1 MKIFPQ
7 FFKFTVMLL
16 FLVVVFF
23 FYTLWMLPSDSIS
36 QNLNS
41 KIASSL
47 QDPSHYESQSNI
59 VSTSI
64 SQNGSSSSL
73 FSSLSL
79 DIMNNDTISVL
90 AGPTLID
97 GTGDPPKPN
106 SVIII
111 KGNKIIAVTNETEYH
126 DRYYYSLFNN
136 NETARVNILNLT
148 GKYVIPGL
156 FDMHSHVAGVRKN
169 SYNQNFSENAL
180 EMLLDYGVTTIR
192 SPAGPTNESIAL
204 KQNVSKGNI
213 EGPEMFT
220 AGVLLNGPQIAI
232 PFVEAQI
239 STEEQAREEVR
250 LQAAAGVD
258 FVKLYVG
265 LPPNL
270 VKAAID
276 EAHNQGI
283 RVIGHLYMT
292 SWTDAANL
300 GIDALT
306 HGVPVNPFLLPS
318 GDKQEQFLENGG
330 GPFEHFLWLDLVDL
344 NSTEIEDMINALVEN
359 DIPVDPTL
367 SIYEAML
374 KDDID
379 QDGFSDPQNQ
389 LRWAKVLQ
397 LTKIMYDNGVQILSG
412 SDIPNFGLVPGASLH
427 NELELLVEAGIEP
440 LEVIEIATNNGATA
454 LDIDEIV
461 GTIQPQ
467 KQADMIIL
475 SENPLENITNTKTIE
490 AVLVDGRFADID
502 NSNQPMIGKLSS

>member
-1 MKIFPQ
+1 MTMFPRY
-7 FFKFTVMLL
+7 FKLTGMLL
-16 FLVVVFF
+16 FLVVFF
-23 FYTLWMLPSDSIS
+23 LYTLLMLSSNPIS
-36 QNLNS
+36 QYLHS

-47 QDPSHYESQSNI
+47 QEPLNYQSHSNI
-59 VSTSI
+59 ISPSI
-64 SQNGSSSSL
+64 SQNGSSSSSL
-73 FSSLSL
+73 SSLSV
-79 DIMNNDTISVL
+79 DTTSNDTISVL

-106 SVIII
+106 AVIII
-111 KGNKIIAVTNETEYH
+111 KGNKIVAVTNETEYR
-126 DRYYYSLFNN
+126 DQYYYSLFNN
-136 NETARVNILNLT
+136 ETARVNVLNLT

-156 FDMHSHVAGVRKN
+156 FDMHAHVAGVRKN

-192 SPAGPTNESIAL
+192 SPAGPTNQSIAL
-204 KQNVSKGNI
+204 KHNVSKGNT
-213 EGPEMFT
+213 EGPEIFT
-220 AGVLLNGPQIAI
+220 AGILLNGPQIAI
-232 PFVEAQI
+232 PFVEKQI

-250 LQAAAGVD
+250 YQAQAGVD

-265 LPPNL
+265 LQPNL

-276 EAHNQGI
+276 EAHSQGI
-283 RVIGHLYMT
+283 RAIGHLYTT

-318 GDKQEQFLENGG
+318 GDKREQFLENGG

-344 NSTEIEDMINALVEN
+344 NSTEIEEMINALVEN

-367 SIYEAML
+367 SIYEDML
-374 KDDID
+374 KEDGDDD
-379 QDGFSDPQNQ
+379 ADYGFSDPQNQ

-397 LTKIMYDNGVQILSG
+397 LTKIMYDNGVLILSG

-427 NELELLVEAGIEP
+427 NELELLVEAGIKP
-440 LEVIEIATNNGATA
+440 LEVIEIASNNGATA
-454 LDIDEIV
+454 LGIDDRV
-461 GTIQPQ
+461 GIIQPG
-467 KQADMIIL
+467 KEADMIIL
-475 SENPLENITNTKTIE
+475 SANPIENISNTKEIE

-502 NSNQPMIGKLSS
+502 NNNQ

>member
-1 MKIFPQ
+1 MKIFPR
-7 FFKFTVMLL
+7 FFKLTVIPLL
-16 FLVVVFF
+16 LAVVAFSYILEV
-23 FYTLWMLPSDSIS
+23 LPSDPIS
-36 QNLNS
+36 QYSYS
-41 KIASSL
+41 KIAPSL
-47 QDPSHYESQSNI
+47 QEHLHYESQSNI
-59 VSTSI
+59 VSHSI
-64 SQNGSSSSL
+64 FPNNL
-73 FSSLSL
+73 SSLSSL
-79 DIMNNDTISVL
+79 SSLSVDTTSNDTISVL

-111 KGNKIIAVTNETEYH
+111 NDNKIVAVTNETEYH
-126 DRYYYSLFNN
+126 DQYHHSPIN
-136 NETARVNILNLT
+136 NETARVNVLNLT

-156 FDMHSHVAGVRKN
+156 FDMHAHVAGVRKN

-192 SPAGPTNESIAL
+192 SPAGPTNQSIAL
-204 KQNVSKGNI
+204 KHNVSKGNI
-213 EGPEMFT
+213 EGPEIFT
-220 AGVLLNGPQIAI
+220 AGILLNSPQIAI
-232 PFVEAQI
+232 PFVEKQI
-239 STEEQAREEVR
+239 STEEHAREEVR
-250 LQAAAGVD
+250 YQAEAGVD

-270 VKAAID
+270 VKAAIE
-276 EAHNQGI
+276 EAHSQGI

-318 GDKQEQFLENGG
+318 GDKREQFLENGG

-344 NSTEIEDMINALVEN
+344 NSTEIEEMINALVQN

-367 SIYEAML
+367 SIYEAIL
-374 KDDID
+374 KGD
-379 QDGFSDPQNQ
+379 DGFSDPQNQ

-427 NELELLVEAGIEP
+427 NELELLVEAGIKP

-454 LDIDEIV
+454 LGIDDRV
-461 GTIQPQ
+461 GTIQPG
-467 KQADMIIL
+467 KEADMIIL
-475 SENPLENITNTKTIE
+475 SANPIENISNTKEIE
-490 AVLVDGRFADID
+490 AVLVDGRFANMD
-502 NSNQPMIGKLSS
+502 NSN

>member
-1 MKIFPQ
+1 
-7 FFKFTVMLL
+7 
-16 FLVVVFF
+16 
-23 FYTLWMLPSDSIS
+23 MLPSNPIS
-36 QNLNS
+36 QYLDS
-41 KIASSL
+41 KIAFPL
-47 QDPSHYESQSNI
+47 QEPSRYESQSNI
-59 VSTSI
+59 ISPSI
-64 SQNGSSSSL
+64 SQNDSSSL
-73 FSSLSL
+73 SSMPI
-79 DIMNNDTISVL
+79 DTMNNNDTISVL

-106 SVIII
+106 AVIII
-111 KGNKIIAVTNETEYH
+111 NGDKIVAVTNETEYY
-126 DRYYYSLFNN
+126 DQYYYSLIN
-136 NETARVNILNLT
+136 NETTRVNVLNLT
-148 GKYVIPGL
+148 GRYVMPGL
-156 FDMHSHVAGVRKN
+156 FDMHAHVAGVRKN

-192 SPAGPTNESIAL
+192 SPAGPTNESVVL
-204 KQNVSKGNI
+204 KQNVSEGNI

-220 AGVLLNGPQIAI
+220 AGVLLNDPQIAI

-250 LQAAAGVD
+250 LQAEAGVD
-258 FVKLYVG
+258 FIKLYVG

-276 EAHNQGI
+276 EAHSLGI

-318 GDKQEQFLENGG
+318 GDSREQFLENGG

-344 NSTEIEDMINALVEN
+344 NSTEIEEMINALVED

-374 KDDID
+374 KDDVD
-379 QDGFSDPQNQ
+379 EDGFSDPQNQ

-397 LTKIMYDNGVQILSG
+397 LTKIMYDNGVLILSG

-427 NELELLVEAGIEP
+427 NELELLVEAGIKP
-440 LEVIEIATNNGATA
+440 LEVIEIASNNGATA
-454 LDIDEIV
+454 LGIDDRV
-461 GTIQPQ
+461 GTIQPG
-467 KQADMIIL
+467 KEVDMIIL
-475 SENPLENITNTKTIE
+475 SANPIENISNTKEIE

-502 NSNQPMIGKLSS
+502 NNNQ